1 LASKTARMRRC
12 IDKAAELSR
21 GTTVARKLAKLRDA
35 MNRLLIVAILL
46 ISIAPLY
53 AQRQQQDV
61 AKLKADAQRV
71 VSIISGDKA
80 KAQTYCQINNL
91 VDQIGE
97 AEKDQDTE
105 KAGELTQKRTELE
118 KNLGPEYLA
127 LGESLKNMDLTSK
140 AAQVIVST
148 FDKLDQSCPH

>member
-1 LASKTARMRRC
+1 MGFN
-12 IDKAAELSR
+12 I
-21 GTTVARKLAKLRDA
+21 
-35 MNRLLIVAILL
+35 NWLLTVAILA

-97 AEKDQDTE
+97 AEEDQESE
-105 KAGELTQKRTELE
+105 KAGELARKRTELE

-127 LGESLKNMDLTSK
+127 LGESLKKMDLTSK

-148 FDKLDQSCPH
+148 FDKLDQSCPR

>member
-1 LASKTARMRRC
+1 MILG
-12 IDKAAELSR
+12 I
-21 GTTVARKLAKLRDA
+21 
-35 MNRLLIVAILL
+35 LI
-46 ISIAPLY
+46 ISPLPLH
-53 AQRQQQDV
+53 AQGQQPNI

-71 VSIISGDKA
+71 VGIISGDKA

-105 KAGELTQKRTELE
+105 KAGELAQKRTELE

>member
-1 LASKTARMRRC
+1 MS
-12 IDKAAELSR
+12 
-21 GTTVARKLAKLRDA
+21 G
-35 MNRLLIVAILL
+35 LLIVGFL
-46 ISIAPLY
+46 IISPLPLH
-53 AQRQQQDV
+53 AQGQQPDI

-105 KAGELTQKRTELE
+105 KAGELAQKRTELE